1 MPPNMERVKGSGI
14 LKYAEGP
21 MGVVFDVVLMMV
33 GRGSPNIWLL
43 WWGVAPALFF
53 GMIGGLG
60 KPHLKCSILSYMR
73 ALMTRKPT
81 FLICWVIRR
90 MGVIVSRI

>member
-1 MPPNMERVKGSGI
+1 MERVKGGGI
-14 LKYAEGP
+14 LKNVEGP
-21 MGVVFDVVLMMV
+21 TGVVFDVVLMTV

-43 WWGVAPALFF
+43 WWGMAPALFF

-60 KPHLKCSILSYMR
+60 TPLLKCSILSYMR

>member
-1 MPPNMERVKGSGI
+1 MERVKGGGI

-21 MGVVFDVVLMMV
+21 MGVVCDVVLMTV

-43 WWGVAPALFF
+43 CWGVVPALFF

-60 KPHLKCSILSYMR
+60 TPHLKCSILSYMR

-81 FLICWVIRR
+81 YF
-90 MGVIVSRI
+90 